1 MNKITSHWDNIFAI
15 SSIQVFKDKM
25 QPTKRRLFLKVAIIN
40 IKIEIIV
47 VSFSLSSFSFTFS
60 PLPYLLG
67 RLTCVRALD
76 FQQYSFA

>member
-1 MNKITSHWDNIFAI
+1 MNKITSHRDKIFEI

-25 QPTKRRLFLKVAIIN
+25 QPIKRRLFLKAAIIN
-40 IKIEIIV
+40 TKIEII

-60 PLPYLLG
+60 LFPYLLG

>member
-1 MNKITSHWDNIFAI
+1 MNEITSHWDKIFEI

-25 QPTKRRLFLKVAIIN
+25 QPTKRRLFLKAAIIN
-40 IKIEIIV
+40 TKIEII
-47 VSFSLSSFSFTFS
+47 VSFSLSSFSFTF
-60 PLPYLLG
+60 PLFPYLLG